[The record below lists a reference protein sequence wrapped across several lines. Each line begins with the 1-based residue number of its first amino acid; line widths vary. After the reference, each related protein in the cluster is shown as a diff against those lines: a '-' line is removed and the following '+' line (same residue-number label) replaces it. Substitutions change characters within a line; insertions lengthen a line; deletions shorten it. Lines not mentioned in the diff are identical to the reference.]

1 MSEQGNEFELDVEGH
16 KQGLLDDD
24 AADVEGHKQAPL
36 DGPDD
41 DVEGHRQGLLE
52 DIDDVEGHRF
62 FETNVQPPRDA
73 DLGGTER

>member
-24 AADVEGHKQAPL
+24 DDAAADVEGHKQ
-36 DGPDD
+36 
-41 DVEGHRQGLLE
+41 GLLD
-52 DIDDVEGHRF
+52 DIEDVEGHRF
-62 FETNVQPPRDA
+62 IETNVQPPRDA